1 MQDWEEGIVKLGFF
15 LPHVGQAA
23 GPDAIAQAVERAE
36 ELGYDSLWVTD
47 RILYPV
53 KGQSPYPGTP
63 DGTLPEAFHGKFFD
77 VPSSYIEPKP
87 FQKPH
92 PPIYL
97 AAYAPGSM
105 QRVATMAD
113 GWMPAGIP
121 LEPMGQMME

>member
-63 DGTLPEAFHGKFFD
+63 DGSLPEGFKNTFD
-77 VPSSYIEPKP
+77 PLNV
-87 FQKPH
+87 
-92 PPIYL
+92 L
-97 AAYAPGSM
+97 AIAAAHTSRIARG
-105 QRVATMAD
+105 R
-113 GWMPAGIP
+113 AGGGI
-121 LEPMGQMME
+121 LSCTR